1 MSVGVESV
9 CVCVRRGL
17 LQSASCMSAELGG
30 VYFYLHSVAYLSSLG
45 PTIFFSMFFRFFR
58 RRLESVCVCVCVPRG
73 QVAGYADGAVR
84 GGGARPAVARGARP
98 AGDRRA
104 GRQEGPLAGPPHCEA
119 DFVGARADRAG

>member
-1 MSVGVESV
+1 MQF
-9 CVCVRRGL
+9 RRGVGRPARSKSTL
-17 LQSASCMSAELGG
+17 C
-30 VYFYLHSVAYLSSLG
+30 
-45 PTIFFSMFFRFFR
+45 
-58 RRLESVCVCVCVPRG
+58 VCVCVCVC
-73 QVAGYADGAVR
+73 VWHADGAVR